1 MDLLDPVI
9 IWLPFAHEPDA
20 PRAHMRE
27 LGRQAS
33 RAAFGV
39 AVAAWKSAHGP
50 SAWHGAALEHD
61 AQGAPRIAGHRAAPF
76 VSIAHTRGLAGC
88 AIAAPGAPSIGI
100 DAEPMHASGIPA
112 LRALAEE
119 TGEARLPWNDDA
131 WPLRL
136 WCAKESVVKAE
147 RIGADA
153 LGRSLRIEHVGALS
167 DDGKQNV
174 VVRSHRDRVFA
185 VVTAV
190 LGGHPGCYH
199 AR

>member
-1 MDLLDPVI
+1 MDMLAPII
-9 IWLPFAHEPDA
+9 IWLPFVHEPDA
-20 PRAHMRE
+20 PRMHVRE
-27 LGRQAS
+27 LGRQTS

-50 SAWHGAALEHD
+50 SAWHGAVIEHD

-88 AIAAPGAPSIGI
+88 AIAAPGAPSVGI
-100 DAEPMHASGIPA
+100 DTEPINASGIPA

-119 TGEARLPWNDDA
+119 TGESKLPWNDDA

-153 LGRSLRIEHVGALS
+153 LGRSLRIEHVGAIK
-167 DDGKQNV
+167 DDGTQNV

-190 LGGHPGCYH
+190 VGDHVRAWTG
-199 AR
+199 

>member
-1 MDLLDPVI
+1 MDIMAPII
-9 IWLPFAHEPDA
+9 IWLPFAHEADA
-20 PRAHMRE
+20 QRAHLRE

-39 AVAAWKSAHGP
+39 ATAAWQSAHGASGWA
-50 SAWHGAALEHD
+50 SAGIDHD
-61 AQGAPRIAGHRAAPF
+61 AQGAPRIAGHRSAPF
-76 VSIAHTRGLAGC
+76 VSIVHTRGLAGC

-100 DAEPMHASGIPA
+100 DAEPINASGVPA
-112 LRALAEE
+112 LRSLAEE

-153 LGRSLRIEHVGALS
+153 LGRSLRIEHVGALKE
-167 DDGKQNV
+167 DGTQNV

-190 LGGHPGCYH
+190 VGEHVR
-199 AR
+199 AWTV